1 MGLSLFIP
9 TFCVQWWWWE
19 KQAKKKKSGEYYNGM
34 VFEFRKNSCME
45 DKGDRRHFAMEAQ
58 LE

>member
-19 KQAKKKKSGEYYNGM
+19 KQAKKKKVENIT
-34 VFEFRKNSCME
+34 ME
-45 DKGDRRHFAMEAQ
+45 WCLN
-58 LE
+58 LEKTHAWKTRGTGGILLWKHS